1 MGQKE
6 GIHLAKDLAVDIC
19 EEIIKIIIHG
29 GSDEEAMP
37 SDVAD
42 VNSKVDDW
50 FKKVW
55 AKITKFFQDLGEKIK
70 KEFEHYGKVIVDFFN
85 NMVDKYQKLIIDA
98 LKKDGKVILAEGQT
112 LVIAVLDEA
121 VKLAVDLIHKIAGND
136 NEANGIKDLW
146 QKLST
151 TLILMVVNSERQ

>member
-29 GSDEEAMP
+29 GIDEEAMP

-70 KEFEHYGKVIVDFFN
+70 KAFKQFGIDMKDFGKKIKEAFDRLGKKIKAFFDKAFPVEIRNKIKAMFEQYGKAIV
-85 NMVDKYQKLIIDA
+85 
-98 LKKDGKVILAEGQT
+98 
-112 LVIAVLDEA
+112 
-121 VKLAVDLIHKIAGND
+121 
-136 NEANGIKDLW
+136 
-146 QKLST
+146 
-151 TLILMVVNSERQ
+151 

>member
-70 KEFEHYGKVIVDFFN
+70 KAFKDFGIDMKDFGKKVKEAF
-85 NMVDKYQKLIIDA
+85 DKLGAKIKEAFD
-98 LKKDGKVILAEGQT
+98 KVF
-112 LVIAVLDEA
+112 
-121 VKLAVDLIHKIAGND
+121 
-136 NEANGIKDLW
+136 
-146 QKLST
+146 S
-151 TLILMVVNSERQ
+151 